1 MNRCLLD
8 GMPVSRKNIVIIGV
22 CVVIVFL
29 CLYQYSPGGKS
40 DGVAVAENAN
50 TIATL
55 SRAVTIQY
63 KKSDLFDSNSIAK
76 STSVD
81 KTDASVISS
90 RSHGY
95 LLAVRIM
102 EQQTTGAKNVL
113 QLGCLALSMG
123 LGVVEPYAENS
134 FFFYPLSD
142 EEMNLEQSFSDYYSS
157 RSVKMN
163 YQHTTFDSWK
173 TFLDNAPKQVIFV
186 KITYDR
192 VPFASSASVVPVD
205 DCHTTSNLKGF
216 MSRNGFNLVRCID
229 YVFTNQTGHDVKL
242 TDPEEFSSVIFGPY
256 HPSQVNVILGKWKG
270 LGTRTRIPLNT
281 NCRNIYS
288 RHLMPSE
295 TLLRDS
301 SKYIHSYLGNN
312 EFISVMLRTEKV
324 ILHSDGDNVHYYS
337 KELSQCYDKVRK
349 TIDKLKRRYA
359 SSSQLGAFVTVDV
372 GLFGTNGDPH
382 YQTGKHMP
390 ITSPVYQETIQFM
403 REMYG
408 GSPDWS
414 LEQWEQT
421 FLNVLEHKNDT
432 GYIAGLQRTIATKG
446 TCLIVVG
453 GGSFQQLSVDLFEN
467 FHQEQKQKCLYK
479 VCWT

>member
-1 MNRCLLD
+1 MRKWVCISLYRSLDSAQRYTLGLLL
-8 GMPVSRKNIVIIGV
+8 
-22 CVVIVFL
+22 CV
-29 CLYQYSPGGKS
+29 YQNSQPGGI
-40 DGVAVAENAN
+40 AVAENVRKTAP
-50 TIATL
+50 THPLT
-55 SRAVTIQY
+55 VTVQY
-63 KKSDLFDSNSIAK
+63 KHPKSLSISRTTSIERTDLE
-76 STSVD
+76 
-81 KTDASVISS
+81 ASVVPS
-90 RSHGY
+90 RSRGY

-134 FFFYPLSD
+134 FFFYPLSI
-142 EEMNLEQSFSDYYSS
+142 EQMNLEQSFSDYYSS
-157 RSVKMN
+157 QSVKMN
-163 YQHTTFDSWK
+163 YRHAKFDSWE
-173 TFLDNAPKQVIFV
+173 TFLNNAPKQVIFV

-192 VPFASSASVVPVD
+192 VPFASRATVVPVD
-205 DCHTTSNLKGF
+205 NCHTASNLKNF
-216 MSRNGFNLVRCID
+216 MSRNGFILVRCIN
-229 YVFTNQTGHDVKL
+229 YIFTNQTGHDVKL
-242 TDPEEFSSVIFGPY
+242 TDPEEFSSAIFGPY

-295 TLLRDS
+295 ALLSDS

-324 ILHSDGDNVHYYS
+324 ILHSDGDNVNYYS
-337 KELSQCYDKVRK
+337 KELSDCYDKVRK
-349 TIDKLKRRYA
+349 TVDKLQRRYA
-359 SSSQLGAFVTVDV
+359 SSTPLGAFVTVDV

-390 ITSPVYQETIQFM
+390 ITSPVYRATIQFM

-421 FLNVLEHKNDT
+421 FLSVLGDKNDT

>member
-8 GMPVSRKNIVIIGV
+8 GMPVSRKHIVIIGV

-29 CLYQYSPGGKS
+29 CLYHGGKS
-40 DGVAVAENAN
+40 DGVAVAENAKKS

-55 SRAVTIQY
+55 SRAVTVQY
-63 KKSDLFDSNSIAK
+63 KKSNLFDSNSIGR
-76 STSVD
+76 
-81 KTDASVISS
+81 TDANVISS

-163 YQHTTFDSWK
+163 YQHATFDSWE
-173 TFLDNAPKQVIFV
+173 TFLNSAPKQVIFV

-192 VPFASSASVVPVD
+192 VPFASRASVVPVE

-229 YVFTNQTGHDVKL
+229 YIFTNQTGHDVKL

-295 TLLRDS
+295 TLLINS
-301 SKYIHSYLGNN
+301 NKYIHSYLGNN
-312 EFISVMLRTEKV
+312 EFISVMLRTEKI
-324 ILHSDGDNVHYYS
+324 ILHSDGDNVRYYS

-349 TIDKLKRRYA
+349 TVDKLQRWYA
-359 SSSQLGAFVTVDV
+359 SSSQLGTFVTVDV

-390 ITSPVYQETIQFM
+390 TTSPVYQETIQFM